1 MYRALLL
8 NEFTSDDPLYADGV
22 GDQILVSAG
31 IVMPNGEPFGREWIA
46 YCFAYLLPFLFLCMI
61 TSAACLTY
69 FRMEPKITATPDV
82 SATEDEKEKKETE
95 GGRRC
100 TLTDTAFIPVDLS
113 FKNVS
118 YEVKSS
124 TGSDTLRLLNNVSG
138 VFRAGRMCALMGEV
152 RYFTLVSLVII
163 EILIAFIQF
172 VYTYSPV
179 WCREDN
185 IVSLFLVT
193 LNVFSVQCVSE

>member
-1 MYRALLL
+1 MDFYYNSMRYKKHELQGNAQTVLGPISVDELGITL
-8 NEFTSDDPLYADGV
+8 CHEHCLFDGTCDFV
-22 GDQILVSAG
+22 
-31 IVMPNGEPFGREWIA
+31 
-46 YCFAYLLPFLFLCMI
+46 
-61 TSAACLTY
+61 
-69 FRMEPKITATPDV
+69 EPK
-82 SATEDEKEKKETE
+82 EKAARKIANE
-95 GGRRC
+95 
-100 TLTDTAFIPVDLS
+100 PLS

-172 VYTYSPV
+172 VYTHSPV